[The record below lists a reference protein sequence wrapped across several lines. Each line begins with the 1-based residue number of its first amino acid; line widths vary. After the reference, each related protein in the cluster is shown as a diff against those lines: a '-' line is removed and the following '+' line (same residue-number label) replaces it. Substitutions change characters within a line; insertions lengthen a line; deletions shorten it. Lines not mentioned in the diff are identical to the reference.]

1 MGWFALG
8 LGLTGCLMVLLP
20 WGRWQKT
27 AALPSLPT
35 VGVVLAW
42 APFLLLVQRFV
53 TNDLSVAVVNASGG
67 GDMPLLYRVAA
78 TWSARTGPLLLWA
91 GFTATLAWWWRR
103 PMERESV
110 AMAER
115 RVGLLGGFAA
125 LLMLLAT
132 HLKPFTATLPGSLPG
147 ELSPLL
153 QTDLMVVHPPLVF
166 LAYAYC
172 LSIAAT
178 AIASVGHEDP
188 GLLERLIRQAR
199 PGFFVTTLA
208 IGLGGL
214 WAYLILDWGGYWAW
228 DPVETASFLPWLALA
243 SLSHLRTVPRKV
255 PAVVLRGVGLMTG
268 ALALFATLVTRA
280 GGAWASSVHTFVVG
294 DVEGSTPPDAFGR
307 IVALAVDSGPG
318 IEVMAYLL
326 VLLTLVGWWL
336 VDVAHEAGL
345 RQRART
351 LVADLAVPS
360 LVLVAVL
367 VEAISDAPVA
377 LLGLQGLSWLWVT
390 AVMFPVA
397 VASRRVAVY
406 ERDEGRPFG
415 RPYGLPLDVLL
426 AVLIGVIGGD
436 VFLAVLW
443 LALITPISLSTTP
456 TEAWPAAV
464 LGVGLALAA
473 AWTDLAD
480 VGVAIVM
487 LLPFLLPWLLQS
499 EGDEDASKPPKLARS
514 MLRASMWAGAG
525 LSGLVL
531 VLTLVIL
538 LGSIDQIHFAA
549 HEVYTSVLIAAAG
562 GAFVVY
568 GTRDEDAKRRV
579 ALLAGVSLVS
589 AIGLWLAPGWWG
601 GDALEPLSSLVLRG
615 HVAWIVLPIVLM
627 AVPIIARELGRKA
640 KASSSTPLW
649 RRIPV
654 QAHLIHFGLLLL
666 LVGHVFTTTLVDR
679 GDPIHRITMLQ
690 DEAVVVDGL
699 SYTFTDLEL
708 VPEEDLK
715 VGDGGIFATIE
726 VHDGDRN
733 IGTVEPGMVRFDA
746 TGFPRSEVDVLRR
759 WSGDIVFIFD
769 YSQADT
775 LMPQTLEG
783 GTDGVDAVR
792 ITVYRLPQSHL
803 VWLGWGM
810 MLLGMAA
817 LGLRNVARTSSP
829 SAAV

>member
-8 LGLTGCLMVLLP
+8 LGLAGCLMVLLP
-20 WGRWQKT
+20 WQRWWKSET
-27 AALPSLPT
+27 TSPLPT

-42 APFLLLVQRFV
+42 VPFFVLVSRFV
-53 TNDLSVAVVNASGG
+53 GNDLSIAVVNASGG

-103 PMERESV
+103 PMERESQS
-110 AMAER
+110 MAER

-125 LLMLLAT
+125 LLMLLAI
-132 HLKPFTATLPGSLPG
+132 HLKPFAPTLPGALPG

-166 LAYAYC
+166 LAYAFC

-178 AIASVGHEDP
+178 AVSSVGQDDA
-188 GLLERLIRQAR
+188 GLLDRMVRQAR

-243 SLSHLRTVPRKV
+243 VLAHLRTVPRKV
-255 PAVVLRGVGLMTG
+255 PPTVLRAVGLTTG

-280 GGAWASSVHTFVVG
+280 GGAWASSVHTFVV
-294 DVEGSTPPDAFGR
+294 DAEGSAPPDAFGR
-307 IVALAVDSGPG
+307 IVALAIDAGPG
-318 IEVMAYLL
+318 IEVMSYLL
-326 VLLTLVGWWL
+326 VLLALVGWWFA
-336 VDVAHEAGL
+336 DVTIASGARRL
-345 RQRART
+345 RQT
-351 LVADLAVPS
+351 PMVDLAIPM
-360 LVLVAVL
+360 LVLLAVL
-367 VEAISDAPVA
+367 LEAFTAEPLA
-377 LLGLQGLSWLWVT
+377 LLGLQGLPWLWAVVVFLPT
-390 AVMFPVA
+390 AMGT
-397 VASRRVAVY
+397 RRIHREA
-406 ERDEGRPFG
+406 DEVERPFG
-415 RPYGLPLDVLL
+415 RPFGLPLDVLL
-426 AVLIGVIGGD
+426 AVLIAALGGD
-436 VFLAVLW
+436 VFLAILW
-443 LALITPISLSTTP
+443 LALFAPLAHSTSP

-464 LGVGLALAA
+464 AGVGLALAA
-473 AWTDLAD
+473 AWTDLTE
-480 VGVAIVM
+480 VGVAVLM
-487 LLPFLLPWLLQS
+487 LLPFLLPWLL
-499 EGDEDASKPPKLARS
+499 EGDVEDEAEKASPLARS
-514 MLRASMWAGAG
+514 MLRASLWAGAG

-549 HEVYTSVLIAAAG
+549 HEVYTSVFIASAA
-562 GAFVVY
+562 GAFVLY
-568 GTRDEDAKRRV
+568 GTRDEPPKRRGGLLGGV
-579 ALLAGVSLVS
+579 AVFS
-589 AIGLWLAPGWWG
+589 ALGLWLAPGWWG
-601 GDALEPLSSLVLRG
+601 GDAMEALSSLVLRG
-615 HVAWIVLPIVLM
+615 HVAWIVLPVLLL
-627 AVPIIARELGRKA
+627 AVPIIVRELGRKVR
-640 KASSSTPLW
+640 ASSSTPVW

-654 QAHLIHFGLLLL
+654 QAHLIHLGLLLL

-690 DEAVVVDGL
+690 DEAVTVDGL
-699 SYTFTDLEL
+699 SYTFTELTL

-726 VHDGDRN
+726 VHDGERN
-733 IGTVEPGMVRFDA
+733 LGTVEPGMVRFDA
-746 TGFPRSEVDVLRR
+746 SGFPRSEVDVLRR
-759 WSGDIVFIFD
+759 WSGDVVFIFD

-775 LMPQTLEG
+775 LMPQTLAEDG
-783 GTDGVDAVR
+783 EGVDAVR

-803 VWLGWGM
+803 VWLGWCL

-817 LGLRNVARTSSP
+817 LGLRNVSLTRPS
-829 SAAV
+829 SAAA

>member
-20 WGRWQKT
+20 WGRWRK
-27 AALPSLPT
+27 AESPSHLPT

-42 APFLLLVQRFV
+42 VPFFVLVHRFV

-103 PMERESV
+103 PMERESE

-132 HLKPFTATLPGSLPG
+132 HLKPFASTLPGALPG

-166 LAYAYC
+166 LAYAFC

-178 AIASVGHEDP
+178 AVSSIGHEDA
-188 GLLERLIRQAR
+188 GLLDRMVRQAR
-199 PGFFVTTLA
+199 PGFFITTLA

-243 SLSHLRTVPRKV
+243 SLAHLRTVPRKV
-255 PAVVLRGVGLMTG
+255 PATVLRGIGLMTG

-280 GGAWASSVHTFVVG
+280 GGAWASSVHTFVV
-294 DVEGSTPPDAFGR
+294 DAEGSTPPDAFGR
-307 IVALAVDSGPG
+307 IVSLAVDSGPG
-318 IEVMAYLL
+318 VEVMAYLL

-336 VDVAHEAGL
+336 ADVALQAGV
-345 RQRART
+345 RRRGGT
-351 LVADLAVPS
+351 RVADLAVP
-360 LVLVAVL
+360 LV
-367 VEAISDAPVA
+367 
-377 LLGLQGLSWLWVT
+377 
-390 AVMFPVA
+390 
-397 VASRRVAVY
+397 
-406 ERDEGRPFG
+406 
-415 RPYGLPLDVLL
+415 VLL
-426 AVLIGVIGGD
+426 AVLLAVPSGNDVALLGMQGVPWLWASVVFLPMLAATHHVRLEDRDGGYPFGRPNGVPVDLLLAALIAVLGGD

-443 LALITPISLSTTP
+443 LALISPLALSESP
-456 TEAWPAAV
+456 TEAWPVAA

-473 AWTDLAD
+473 AWTDLVQ
-480 VGVAIVM
+480 VGVAVLM
-487 LLPFLLPWLLQS
+487 LLPFLLPWLLES
-499 EGDEDASKPPKLARS
+499 EEEAKEIRPQTSAQR
-514 MLRASMWAGAG
+514 MLRASLWAGAG

-549 HEVYTSVLIAAAG
+549 HEVYTSVLIAAAAG
-562 GAFVVY
+562 SFVLY
-568 GTRDEDAKRRV
+568 GTRNDPPKRRA
-579 ALLAGVSLVS
+579 ALLAGAAIVSLLGV
-589 AIGLWLAPGWWG
+589 AFAPGWWG

-615 HVAWIVLPIVLM
+615 HVAWIVLPLTLM
-627 AVPIIARELGRKA
+627 AVPIIAREVGRKA
-640 KASSSTPLW
+640 KATSSTPLW

-654 QAHLIHFGLLLL
+654 QAHLIHLGLLLL

-699 SYTFTDLEL
+699 SYTFTELEL
-708 VPEEDLK
+708 VPGEDLR

-726 VHDGDRN
+726 VHDEDRH

-746 TGFPRSEVDVLRR
+746 SGFPRSEVDVLRR
-759 WSGDIVFIFD
+759 WSGDVVFIFD

-775 LMPQTLEG
+775 LMPQTLNEG
-783 GTDGVDAVR
+783 MDGVDAVR

-803 VWLGWGM
+803 VWLGWGL

-817 LGLRNVARTSSP
+817 LGLRQVGSNLPSST
-829 SAAV
+829 AA

>member
-27 AALPSLPT
+27 DAPSSLPT
-35 VGVVLAW
+35 VGVALAW
-42 APFLLLVQRFV
+42 VPFLVLVQRFV

-125 LLMLLAT
+125 LLMVLAA

-178 AIASVGHEDP
+178 AIASVGQDDP

-243 SLSHLRTVPRKV
+243 TLSHLRTVPRKV

-326 VLLTLVGWWL
+326 VLLTLAGWWL
-336 VDVAHEAGL
+336 ADVAYGAGL
-345 RQRART
+345 RQRGRA

-360 LVLVAVL
+360 LVLLAVL
-367 VEAISDAPVA
+367 AEAVSDAPVA
-377 LLGLQGLSWLWVT
+377 LLSLQGLSWLWVA
-390 AVMFPVA
+390 AVMLPVA
-397 VASRRVAVY
+397 VASRRVSVN
-406 ERDEGRPFG
+406 ERDERHPFG

-426 AVLIGVIGGD
+426 AVLIGVVGGD

-480 VGVAIVM
+480 VEVAIVM

-499 EGDEDASKPPKLARS
+499 EGEEDASKPPTLARS

-525 LSGLVL
+525 LSSLVL

-568 GTRDEDAKRRV
+568 GTRDDDAKRRMG
-579 ALLAGVSLVS
+579 LLAGVSVVS
-589 AIGLWLAPGWWG
+589 ALGLWLAPGWWG

-615 HVAWIVLPIVLM
+615 HVAWIVLPVVLM
-627 AVPIIARELGRKA
+627 AVPIIAREVGRKA
-640 KASSSTPLW
+640 KATSSTPLW

-654 QAHLIHFGLLLL
+654 QAHLIHLGLLLL

-699 SYTFTDLEL
+699 SYTFTELEL
-708 VPEEDLK
+708 VPEEDLR

-775 LMPQTLEG
+775 LMPQTLDG

-803 VWLGWGM
+803 VWLGWGL

-817 LGLRNVARTSSP
+817 LGLRNVGRTSSS

>member
-8 LGLTGCLMVLLP
+8 LGLVGCLMVLLP
-20 WGRWQKT
+20 WQRWRK
-27 AALPSLPT
+27 AESPSRLPT
-35 VGVVLAW
+35 LGVVLAW
-42 APFLLLVQRFV
+42 VPFVVLVSRFV
-53 TNDLSVAVVNASGG
+53 GNDLSIAVVNASGG

-103 PMERESV
+103 PMERESE

-125 LLMLLAT
+125 LLMLLAI
-132 HLKPFTATLPGSLPG
+132 HLKPFAPTLPGALPG

-178 AIASVGHEDP
+178 AVSSVGQDDV
-188 GLLERLIRQAR
+188 GLLDRMVLQAR

-228 DPVETASFLPWLALA
+228 DPVETASFLPWLALTVMA
-243 SLSHLRTVPRKV
+243 HLRTVPTKV
-255 PAVVLRGVGLMTG
+255 PPAVLRGVGLMTG

-280 GGAWASSVHTFVVG
+280 GGAWASSVHTFVVKA
-294 DVEGSTPPDAFGR
+294 EGSTPPDAFGR
-307 IVALAVDSGPG
+307 IVALAVDAGPG
-318 IEVMAYLL
+318 IEVMTYLL
-326 VLLTLVGWWL
+326 VLLSLVGWWL
-336 VDVAHEAGL
+336 ADVAVSAGS
-345 RQRART
+345 RRHAPS
-351 LVADLAVPS
+351 LVSDLAVPL

-367 VEAISDAPVA
+367 LEAFSSTPVA
-377 LLGLQGLSWLWVT
+377 LLGKQSFPWLWA
-390 AVMFPVA
+390 AVIMLPTVA
-397 VASRRVAVY
+397 ATRRIRVDDRA
-406 ERDEGRPFG
+406 EGHSFG
-415 RPYGLPLDVLL
+415 RPYGVPLDLL
-426 AVLIGVIGGD
+426 MAVLIAVLGGD

-443 LALITPISLSTTP
+443 LALIAPLAHSTSP

-464 LGVGLALAA
+464 AGVALALAA
-473 AWTDLAD
+473 AWTDLAE
-480 VGVAIVM
+480 VGVAVLM
-487 LLPFLLPWLLQS
+487 LLPFLLPWLL
-499 EGDEDASKPPKLARS
+499 EGESDEEASKGSSLKRS
-514 MLRASMWAGAG
+514 MLRASLWAGAG

-549 HEVYTSVLIAAAG
+549 HEVYTSVLIASAG
-562 GAFVVY
+562 GAFVLY
-568 GTRDEDAKRRV
+568 GTRDEPPQRRM
-579 ALLAGVSLVS
+579 ALLVAAVACSGLGV
-589 AIGLWLAPGWWG
+589 WLAPGWWG
-601 GDALEPLSSLVLRG
+601 GDALESLSSLVLRG
-615 HVAWIVLPIVLM
+615 HVAWIVLPVLLM
-627 AVPIIARELGRKA
+627 AVPIVARELGRRVKA
-640 KASSSTPLW
+640 TSSTPLW

-654 QAHLIHFGLLLL
+654 QAHVIHLGLLLL

-699 SYTFTDLEL
+699 SYTFTELTL
-708 VPEEDLK
+708 VPEDELR

-726 VHDGDRN
+726 VRDGERN
-733 IGTVEPGMVRFDA
+733 LGTVEPGMVRFDA
-746 TGFPRSEVDVLRR
+746 SGFPRSEVDVLRR
-759 WSGDIVFIFD
+759 WSGDVVFIFD

-775 LMPQTLEG
+775 LMPQTLGDDGE
-783 GTDGVDAVR
+783 GVDAVR

-803 VWLGWGM
+803 VWVGWGL

-817 LGLRNVARTSSP
+817 LGLRHAGSSP
-829 SAAV
+829 PSSAAA

>member
-8 LGLTGCLMVLLP
+8 LGLTGCLMVMLP
-20 WGRWQKT
+20 WGRWQK
-27 AALPSLPT
+27 AEAPSPLPT
-35 VGVVLAW
+35 LGVLLAW
-42 APFLLLVQRFV
+42 VPFLVLVQRFV

-103 PMERESV
+103 PMERETL
-110 AMAER
+110 AMSER

-125 LLMLLAT
+125 LLMLLAI
-132 HLKPFTATLPGSLPG
+132 HLKPFAATLPGALPG

-178 AIASVGHEDP
+178 AASSVGQDDS
-188 GLLERLIRQAR
+188 GLLERMVLQAR
-199 PGFFVTTLA
+199 PAFFVTTLA

-243 SLSHLRTVPRKV
+243 TLSHLRTVPRKV
-255 PAVVLRGVGLMTG
+255 PAVVLRGVGLLTG

-280 GGAWASSVHTFVVG
+280 GGAWASSVHTFVV
-294 DVEGSTPPDAFGR
+294 DAEGSAPPDAFGR
-307 IVALAVDSGPG
+307 IVALAIDAGPG
-318 IEVMAYLL
+318 IEVMTYLL

-336 VDVAHEAGL
+336 VDVACNAGL
-345 RQRART
+345 RRKTRPLAT
-351 LVADLAVPS
+351 DCAVPL
-360 LVLVAVL
+360 LVLFAVL
-367 VEAISDAPVA
+367 LEAISDAPVA
-377 LLGLQGLSWLWVT
+377 VLSLQGLPWLWVFV
-390 AVMFPVA
+390 VMLPMA
-397 VASRRVAVY
+397 LSSQRVPDE
-406 ERDEGRPFG
+406 ERDVRPFG
-415 RPYGLPLDVLL
+415 RPYGVPFDLIL
-426 AVLIGVIGGD
+426 AVLIGVLGGD

-443 LALITPISLSTTP
+443 LALITPIALSSTP

-473 AWTDLAD
+473 AWTDLAE
-480 VGVAIVM
+480 VGVAVLM
-487 LLPFLLPWLLQS
+487 LLPFLLPWLL
-499 EGDEDASKPPKLARS
+499 EGDSESDGSNAPILTRS
-514 MLRASMWAGAG
+514 MLRASLWAGAG

-562 GAFVVY
+562 GAFVIY
-568 GTRDEDAKRRV
+568 GTREEAPKLR
-579 ALLAGVSLVS
+579 LQWLAAVFIVS
-589 AIGLWLAPGWWG
+589 ALGLWLAPGWWG

-615 HVAWIVLPIVLM
+615 HVAWIVLPVVLM
-627 AVPIIARELGRKA
+627 AVPIIARELARKA
-640 KASSSTPLW
+640 RATSSTQLW

-654 QAHLIHFGLLLL
+654 QAHLIHLGLLLL
-666 LVGHVFTTTLVDR
+666 LIGHVFTTTLVDR

-699 SYTFTDLEL
+699 SYTFTDLTL
-708 VPEEDLK
+708 VPEEDLR
-715 VGDGGIFATIE
+715 VGDGGIFATID
-726 VHDGDRN
+726 VHDGERK

-775 LMPQTLEG
+775 LMPQTIEG
-783 GTDGVDAVR
+783 GTEGVDAVR

-817 LGLRNVARTSSP
+817 LGLRRVGANPSSTP
-829 SAAV
+829 AV

>member
-8 LGLTGCLMVLLP
+8 LGLTGCLLVLLP
-20 WGRWQKT
+20 WGRWQKSDNPT
-27 AALPSLPT
+27 PLPT
-35 VGVVLAW
+35 VGVLLAW
-42 APFLLLVQRFV
+42 VPFLVLVHRFV

-67 GDMPLLYRVAA
+67 GDMPLMYRVAA

-103 PMERESV
+103 PMEQESV

-115 RVGLLGGFAA
+115 RVALLGGFAA
-125 LLMLLAT
+125 LLMLLAV
-132 HLKPFTATLPGSLPG
+132 HLKPFAATLPGSLPG

-178 AIASVGHEDP
+178 AVSSVGQDDP
-188 GLLERLIRQAR
+188 GLLERMIRQAR

-243 SLSHLRTVPRKV
+243 VLSHLRTVPRKV
-255 PAVVLRGVGLMTG
+255 PAVILRGVGLMTG

-280 GGAWASSVHTFVVG
+280 GGAWASSVHTFVV
-294 DVEGSTPPDAFGR
+294 DAEGSSPPDAFGR
-307 IVALAVDSGPG
+307 IVALAVDAGPG

-336 VDVAHEAGL
+336 ADVAFGAGL
-345 RQRART
+345 RRMGRT
-351 LVADLAVPS
+351 LAADLAVPA
-360 LVLVAVL
+360 LVAVAVL
-367 VEAISDAPVA
+367 LEAMSSVPVA
-377 LLGLQGLSWLWVT
+377 LLGLQGMPWLWIV
-390 AVMFPVA
+390 VVLLPVA
-397 VASRRVAVY
+397 VASRHVPVN
-406 ERDEGRPFG
+406 ERDHGHPFG
-415 RPYGLPLDVLL
+415 HPYGLPLDLLIAVLL
-426 AVLIGVIGGD
+426 GVVGGD
-436 VFLAVLW
+436 VFLALLW
-443 LALITPISLSTTP
+443 LVLIAPISLSTTP

-473 AWTDLAD
+473 AWTDLAG

-499 EGDEDASKPPKLARS
+499 EEEEGAAKPPTLARS

-568 GTRDEDAKRRV
+568 GTRDEDPKRRV
-579 ALLAGVSLVS
+579 GLLAGVSVIS
-589 AIGLWLAPGWWG
+589 ALGLWLAPGWWG

-615 HVAWIVLPIVLM
+615 HVAWIVLPVVLM
-627 AVPIIARELGRKA
+627 AVPIIAREVGRKA
-640 KASSSTPLW
+640 KVTSSTPLW

-699 SYTFTDLEL
+699 SYTFTDLTL
-708 VPEEDLK
+708 VPEEDLR
-715 VGDGGIFATIE
+715 VGDGGIFATID

-775 LMPQTLEG
+775 LMPQTIEG

-810 MLLGMAA
+810 MLLGMAG
-817 LGLRNVARTSSP
+817 LGLRNVGRTPSS

>member
-27 AALPSLPT
+27 DAPSSLPT
-35 VGVVLAW
+35 VGVALAW
-42 APFLLLVQRFV
+42 VPFLVLVQRFV

-125 LLMLLAT
+125 LLMVLAA

-178 AIASVGHEDP
+178 AIASVGQDDP

-243 SLSHLRTVPRKV
+243 TLSHLRTVPRKV

-294 DVEGSTPPDAFGR
+294 DVEGSTPIDAFGR

-326 VLLTLVGWWL
+326 VLLTLAGWWL
-336 VDVAHEAGL
+336 ADVAYGAGL
-345 RQRART
+345 RQRGRA
-351 LVADLAVPS
+351 LFADLAVPS
-360 LVLVAVL
+360 LVLLAVL
-367 VEAISDAPVA
+367 AEAVSDAPVA
-377 LLGLQGLSWLWVT
+377 LLSLQGLSWLWVA
-390 AVMFPVA
+390 AVMLPVA
-397 VASRRVAVY
+397 VASRRVSVN
-406 ERDEGRPFG
+406 ERDERHPFG

-426 AVLIGVIGGD
+426 AVLIGVVGGD

-480 VGVAIVM
+480 VEVAIVM

-499 EGDEDASKPPKLARS
+499 EGEEDASKPPTLARS

-568 GTRDEDAKRRV
+568 GTRDDDAKRRMG
-579 ALLAGVSLVS
+579 LLAGVSVVS
-589 AIGLWLAPGWWG
+589 ALGLWLAPGWWG

-615 HVAWIVLPIVLM
+615 HVAWIVLPVVLM
-627 AVPIIARELGRKA
+627 AVPIIAREVGRKA
-640 KASSSTPLW
+640 KATSSTPLW

-654 QAHLIHFGLLLL
+654 QAHLIHLGLLLL

-699 SYTFTDLEL
+699 SYTFTELEL
-708 VPEEDLK
+708 VPEEDLR

-775 LMPQTLEG
+775 LMPQTLDG

-803 VWLGWGM
+803 VWLGWGL

-817 LGLRNVARTSSP
+817 LGLRNVGRTSSS

>member
-27 AALPSLPT
+27 DAPSSLPT
-35 VGVVLAW
+35 VGVALAW
-42 APFLLLVQRFV
+42 VPFLVLVQRFV

-125 LLMLLAT
+125 LLMVLAA

-178 AIASVGHEDP
+178 AIASVGQDDP

-243 SLSHLRTVPRKV
+243 TLSHLRTVPRKV

-294 DVEGSTPPDAFGR
+294 DVEGSTPIDAFGR

-336 VDVAHEAGL
+336 ADVAYEAGL
-345 RQRART
+345 RQRGRS

-360 LVLVAVL
+360 LVLLAVL
-367 VEAISDAPVA
+367 AEAVSDAPVA
-377 LLGLQGLSWLWVT
+377 LLSLQGLSWLWVA
-390 AVMFPVA
+390 AVMLPVA
-397 VASRRVAVY
+397 VASRRVSVN
-406 ERDEGRPFG
+406 ERDERHPFG

-426 AVLIGVIGGD
+426 AVLIGVVGGD

-480 VGVAIVM
+480 VEVAIVM

-499 EGDEDASKPPKLARS
+499 EGEEDASKPPTLARS

-568 GTRDEDAKRRV
+568 GTRDDDAKRRMG
-579 ALLAGVSLVS
+579 LLAGVSVVS
-589 AIGLWLAPGWWG
+589 ALGLWLAPGWWG

-615 HVAWIVLPIVLM
+615 HVAWIVLPVVLM
-627 AVPIIARELGRKA
+627 AVPIIAREVGRKA
-640 KASSSTPLW
+640 KATSSTPLW

-654 QAHLIHFGLLLL
+654 QAHLIHLGLLLL

-699 SYTFTDLEL
+699 SYTFTELEL
-708 VPEEDLK
+708 VPEEDLR

-775 LMPQTLEG
+775 LMPQTLDG

-803 VWLGWGM
+803 VWLGWGL

-817 LGLRNVARTSSP
+817 LGLRNVGRTSSS

>member
-8 LGLTGCLMVLLP
+8 LGLAGCLMVLLP

-27 AALPSLPT
+27 DASSSLPT
-35 VGVVLAW
+35 VGVALAW
-42 APFLLLVQRFV
+42 VPFLVLVQRFV

-125 LLMLLAT
+125 LLMVLAA

-178 AIASVGHEDP
+178 AIASVGQDDP

-243 SLSHLRTVPRKV
+243 TLSHLRTVPRKV

-326 VLLTLVGWWL
+326 VLLTLAGWWL
-336 VDVAHEAGL
+336 ADVAYGAGL
-345 RQRART
+345 RQRGRA

-360 LVLVAVL
+360 LVLLAVL
-367 VEAISDAPVA
+367 AEAVSDAPVA
-377 LLGLQGLSWLWVT
+377 LLSLQGLSWLWVA
-390 AVMFPVA
+390 AVMLPVA
-397 VASRRVAVY
+397 VASRRVSVN
-406 ERDEGRPFG
+406 ERDERHPFG

-426 AVLIGVIGGD
+426 AVLIGVVGGD

-480 VGVAIVM
+480 VEVAIVM

-499 EGDEDASKPPKLARS
+499 EGEEDASKPPTLARS

-568 GTRDEDAKRRV
+568 GTRDDDAKRRV
-579 ALLAGVSLVS
+579 GLLAGVSAVS
-589 AIGLWLAPGWWG
+589 ALGLWLAPGWWG

-615 HVAWIVLPIVLM
+615 HVAWIVLPVVLM
-627 AVPIIARELGRKA
+627 AVPIIAREVGRKA
-640 KASSSTPLW
+640 KATSSTPLW

-654 QAHLIHFGLLLL
+654 QAHLIHLGLLLL

-699 SYTFTDLEL
+699 SYTFTELEL
-708 VPEEDLK
+708 VPEEDLR

-775 LMPQTLEG
+775 LMPQTLDG

-803 VWLGWGM
+803 VWLGWGL

-817 LGLRNVARTSSP
+817 LGLRNVGRTSSS